1 MAGCH
6 KFAVLKL
13 KKSVLYIVKIILS
26 NFEAIEKYDLFVLK
40 TDNDNNLFITNPY
53 SEHFNHPI
61 AIRQLR

>member
-40 TDNDNNLFITNPY
+40 TDNDNNNKVAKKWF
-53 SEHFNHPI
+53 
-61 AIRQLR
+61 